1 MKSKLQT
8 SINSKTTWAF
18 LSIGC
23 IICGIVFL
31 FIPKI
36 SVYGFC
42 LAAGTTLFIAGALI
56 LTLFFLKKRYLNQNS
71 YQFLTGV
78 FLLIFGLYIAINTD
92 EAARMLTILFA
103 TIILFDSV
111 IKMLFSFTLLKSNN
125 KQYKI
130 FFILGLLT
138 MALAAII
145 MIDPFFSDDFR
156 NSFTYW
162 SLLINGILSLILIFM
177 TNRISKSKSLVK
189 SEQQEL

>member
-8 SINSKTTWAF
+8 SINPKTKWTF
-18 LSIGC
+18 LSIGF
-23 IICGIVFL
+23 IICGFVF
-31 FIPKI
+31 PKI
-36 SVYGFC
+36 SLYVFC
-42 LAAGTTLFIAGALI
+42 IAAGTTLFIAGALI

-111 IKMLFSFTLLKSNN
+111 IKMELGFAILKNN
-125 KQYKI
+125 KKQYKI

-162 SLLINGILSLILIFM
+162 SLLINGVLSLILIFM